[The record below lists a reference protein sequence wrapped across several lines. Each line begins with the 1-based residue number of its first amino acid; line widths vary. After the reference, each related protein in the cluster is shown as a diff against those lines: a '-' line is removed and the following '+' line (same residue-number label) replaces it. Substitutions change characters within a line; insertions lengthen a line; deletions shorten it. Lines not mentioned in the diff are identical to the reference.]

1 MNILGGGTGDRH
13 PMEQLGLALD
23 RASSILSTLTAC
35 YDSDK
40 NRFLVSEDYVVQ
52 AIASIENFVGDA
64 KFSHS
69 LLSNT
74 SFVPLENRTQATPF
88 VEAFLANNTAETTM
102 QVQGFAEEPTPP
114 PAPLVEPA
122 ATYEELL
129 RKVTAAEV
137 FAAEGQSNEQGN
149 ANAALLPLLKSLKH
163 DLRRYRAA

>member
-64 KFSHS
+64 KIAHH
-69 LLSNT
+69 LLSNVK
-74 SFVPLENRTQATPF
+74 SEPIENRTRVAPIA
-88 VEAFLANNTAETTM
+88 EAFWANAAVETTM
-102 QVQGFAEEPTPP
+102 QIQGFAEEPRPP

-137 FAAEGQSNEQGN
+137 FAAEGQSNDQ
-149 ANAALLPLLKSLKH
+149 ANTGAALLPLLKSLKH
-163 DLRRYRAA
+163 DLQRYRAA